1 MATFKLIALDA
12 EDLTVISAHVQD
24 SAVRI
29 RDIHWRPAEKRLVM
43 ALHRPDWDEV
53 ITGHADAAPHAAVL
67 RFDRV
72 LGCQARAIDNRQPDE
87 ALALLAVGFEPAT
100 APGGYVMLHFVG
112 GGQLRLAVECLECEL
127 ADLA

>member
-1 MATFKLIALDA
+1 MAAFKLIALDA

-29 RDIHWRPAEKRLVM
+29 RDIHWRPGEQRLVM

-53 ITGHADAAPHAAVL
+53 ITGHPDAAPHAAVL

-72 LGCQARAIDNRQPDE
+72 LDCQARAIDPSRPAG
-87 ALALLAVGFEPAT
+87 ALALLAVSFEAAT
-100 APGGYVMLHFVG
+100 PPGGHVTLHFAG
-112 GGQLRLAVECLECEL
+112 GGQLRFEVECLECEL
-127 ADLA
+127 ADLS